1 MWYTKIHLAMKLQRE
16 DELPQDLI
24 NTTSHIIKT
33 ISQVIL
39 LSHTHLMIML
49 LKINNINLKRLASN
63 RSVFFGGNEMKIN
76 WSNRLKTVQLFQV

>member
-1 MWYTKIHLAMKLQRE
+1 MHYLYRAVKCFNVVYKDTFGNEVTTRSN
-16 DELPQDLI
+16 ELPQDLI

-63 RSVFFGGNEMKIN
+63 R
-76 WSNRLKTVQLFQV
+76 WSFSEVMR